1 MCMGVEPAR
10 DPRSAVLDR
19 IDEAIADP
27 RAGRPVIVVDDDD
40 RENEGDLVMA
50 TGLATAS
57 TLAFF
62 VRWTSGLLRAPMSAE
77 VAERLL
83 LPPMVADSQDPA
95 GTAYPVSADARD
107 GIEPSISAADPCAH
121 RPPARRPRHP
131 SRPAPAARPPVPAAR
146 TPGGPA
152 ERRDHTEATAD
163 LLRLAG
169 LAPVGVISEVCNDD
183 GSVARLRRRSRLDR
197 PPPGPP
203 RCPRLLQDPLR
214 RPGPLTSSASSHKAH
229 VESGPI
235 AHSCPDFPRRS
246 PA

>member
-1 MCMGVEPAR
+1 M
-10 DPRSAVLDR
+10 LDR

-27 RAGRPVIVVDDDD
+27 RAGRPVIVVDDED
-40 RENEGDLVMA
+40 RENEGDLIMA
-50 TGLATAS
+50 AGLATAS

-62 VRWTSGLLRAPMSAE
+62 VRWTSGLLHAPISAE

-107 GIEPSISAADPCAH
+107 GIESGISAADRALTARLLADPAT
-121 RPPARRPRHP
+121 RPDQLRRPGHLFPVR
-131 SRPAPAARPPVPAAR
+131 ARP
-146 TPGGPA
+146 GGLA
-152 ERRDHTEATAD
+152 ERRDHTEAGWYDEESFYAEARQWV
-163 LLRLAG
+163 LLLQLDETTHMSWG
-169 LAPVGVISEVCNDD
+169 D
-183 GSVARLRRRSRLDR
+183 GAHHLGR
-197 PPPGPP
+197 PPGPP

-214 RPGPLTSSASSHKAH
+214 RPGPLTSSAESYKAH